1 MVHGN
6 VTTQPLQWQ
15 AEETNLSPSKSKFSC
30 TFEDGKK
37 KKKKMELC
45 TAAHSKFHVSTAII
59 RMTNQL

>member
-37 KKKKMELC
+37 KKKKWSYVLQH
-45 TAAHSKFHVSTAII
+45 TVSS
-59 RMTNQL
+59 M

>member
-37 KKKKMELC
+37 KKKKMELMYC
-45 TAAHSKFHVSTAII
+45 ST
-59 RMTNQL
+59 Q

>member
-37 KKKKMELC
+37 KKKNGVNVLQH
-45 TAAHSKFHVSTAII
+45 TVSS
-59 RMTNQL
+59 M